1 MTERTQSKTE
11 HGNMDQK
18 MGMGSKGVGERVQ
31 VQGGHILRS
40 TSQKDR
46 HSKVS
51 TAKGP
56 RDRRVRLSAHTAIQ
70 FYDVQDR
77 LGYDRPSKAVDWL
90 IEMAKDSIDKLEGL
104 PPRHP
109 NNTSVAQNSESNPS
123 STGTKVNIQS
133 GSSFNIRPGP
143 DPEFMT
149 TMKSFF
155 PASSGAAS
163 LTNYQNFPHDIMSRA
178 SFQAKDRGLSL
189 HTLQDQSSTHST
201 NLGPPGSTFQDTYQR
216 MDSWSANGSVENRVG
231 SLIDSHA
238 MSQVQR
244 AFFSQDLPFSHRELL
259 QSNYSNSIQHNPQPS
274 VNQYSDVNSQF
285 AFGFQVPAR
294 IHGDNEP
301 ETQN

>member
-18 MGMGSKGVGERVQ
+18 MGMESKGVGERVQ
-31 VQGGHILRS
+31 VRGGHIIRS
-40 TSQKDR
+40 ASQKDR

-90 IEMAKDSIDKLEGL
+90 IEKAKDAIDKLDGL

-109 NNTSVAQNSESNPS
+109 NNTSVAQNSESYLS
-123 STGTKVNIQS
+123 STGTKQS
-133 GSSFNIRPGP
+133 ESSFNIRPGP

-163 LTNYQNFPHDIMSRA
+163 LTNYQNFPHDIMSKA

-189 HTLQDQSSTHST
+189 HTLQDQSSRHST
-201 NLGPPGSTFQDTYQR
+201 NLSPSGSTFQDTYQR
-216 MDSWSANGSVENRVG
+216 MDSSSANGSVENRVG

-244 AFFSQDLPFSHRELL
+244 AFFSQDLPFSYRELL
-259 QSNYSNSIQHNPQPS
+259 QSNYSIQHNPQPS
-274 VNQYSDVNSQF
+274 VHQYSDVNSQF